1 MFGFVFLNDSRCKCL
16 CFSPDAK
23 LCGFKFLKVQMCF
36 DYVTRCKNV
45 WLRVSQGASVYL
57 LFPICKNVWLRVS
70 QGASVFLL
78 IPQMQK
84 CVASS
89 VSPAVETSC
98 GTAADKV
105 RVWKEFLI
113 TLSRPL

>member
-1 MFGFVFLNDSRCKCL
+1 MRL
-16 CFSPDAK
+16 CI
-23 LCGFKFLKVQMCF
+23 
-36 DYVTRCKNV
+36 
-45 WLRVSQGASVYL
+45 SQGESVFW
-57 LFPICKNVWLRVS
+57 LFPQIKSVRLRVS

-78 IPQMQK
+78 FPQMQK

-105 RVWKEFLI
+105 GVWKEFLI
-113 TLSRPL
+113 NLSRPL

>member
-1 MFGFVFLNDSRCKCL
+1 
-16 CFSPDAK
+16 
-23 LCGFKFLKVQMCF
+23 MCF

-45 WLRVSQGASVYL
+45 WLRVFQGASVYL
-57 LFPICKNVWLRVS
+57 LFPICKNVLLRVS

-105 RVWKEFLI
+105 GVSKEFLI
-113 TLSRPL
+113 NLSRPL

>member
-1 MFGFVFLNDSRCKCL
+1 MF
-16 CFSPDAK
+16 
-23 LCGFKFLKVQMCF
+23 GFKFLKVQMCF

-45 WLRVSQGASVYL
+45 WLRVSQGAS
-57 LFPICKNVWLRVS
+57 
-70 QGASVFLL
+70 ASVFLL

-84 CVASS
+84 CVVSS

-105 RVWKEFLI
+105 GVSKEFLI
-113 TLSRPL
+113 NLSRPL

>member
-1 MFGFVFLNDSRCKCL
+1 MWDFV
-16 CFSPDAK
+16 
-23 LCGFKFLKVQMCF
+23 FLKVQVCF
-36 DYVTRCKNV
+36 GYFPRCKSV
-45 WLRVSQGASVYL
+45 RLCISQGESVFW
-57 LFPICKNVWLRVS
+57 LFPQIKSVRLRVS

-78 IPQMQK
+78 FPQMQK

-105 RVWKEFLI
+105 GVSKEFLI
-113 TLSRPL
+113 NLSRPL